1 MKTWFKIFFLAI
13 LCVAC
18 SDFFPRD
25 QVKDGGGGQQKT
37 IGLPDKAEIDPKAC
51 SYGTLDSNDLRE
63 RFVWTMSTQWVCPKV
78 SEFRYDVT
86 LLRLASDLLCV
97 ENAPSTVEDDLQ
109 RNFYTTL
116 NVFEKLAANPYGPL
130 RADSNKLGMEIYS
143 YPNNNRFALNA
154 EYLKANDQGEGYE
167 MRLAPSRKGLSAI
180 ENLIFNREAILK
192 PRANGKLSPKES
204 AFNALPIE
212 KRAQARCLVLR
223 SMVNDLAAR
232 AEDLYLQWSNHGQ
245 AYPRQLLTRMKSG
258 ETQMILNEI
267 SDGMIYIERVK
278 DYKLGLPLGLNSRC
292 LADKCPE
299 EVENAAS
306 GASIQSLI
314 ANQEGLKAAFLGFKG
329 PGFRDLLVAVG
340 KEPLATRMA
349 DVLQRMD
356 ESLKEMTQQ
365 RSLSEQV
372 ASTEKAT
379 CVDANSALAV
389 CRMYYQA
396 TDFLNL
402 FKSDFLSALNLQPP
416 RTDADND

>member
-1 MKTWFKIFFLAI
+1 MKTWFKAFFLAA

-25 QVKDGGGGQQKT
+25 QVTAKDGGQQKPV
-37 IGLPDKAEIDPKAC
+37 GLPDKAEIDPKAC
-51 SYGTLDSNDLRE
+51 SYGTLDSGDPRE
-63 RFVWTMSTQWVCPKV
+63 QFVWTMSTQWVCPKV
-78 SEFRYDVT
+78 TEFRYDVT
-86 LLRLASDLLCV
+86 LLRLSGDLLCV
-97 ENAPSTVEDDLQ
+97 ENAPSTIEDDLQ
-109 RNFYTTL
+109 RNFYAAL
-116 NVFEKLAANPYGPL
+116 HVFEKLSANPYGPL

-154 EYLKANDQGEGYE
+154 EYLKANEQGDAYK
-167 MRLAPSRKGLSAI
+167 MLLAPSRKGLSAI
-180 ENLIFNREAILK
+180 ESLIFNREALLK
-192 PRANGKLSPKES
+192 PGTSGRLSPKET
-204 AFNALPIE
+204 AFNALPAE
-212 KRAQARCLVLR
+212 KRAQARCIVVK
-223 SMVNDLAAR
+223 SMINDLAAR
-232 AEDLYLQWSNHGQ
+232 AEDLYSQWSNNGQ
-245 AYPRQLLTRMKSG
+245 AYPRQLLARMKGG

-267 SDGMIYIERVK
+267 SDGMIYVERVR

-292 LADKCPE
+292 MDEKCPE

-314 ANQEGLKAAFLGFKG
+314 ANLEGLKTAFLGFKG

-340 KEPLATRMA
+340 REPLAAQMA
-349 DVLQRMD
+349 DVLQKMD
-356 ESLKEMTQQ
+356 ESLKEIAQQ
-365 RSLSEQV
+365 GSLSEQV
-372 ASTEKAT
+372 VSTDKAV
-379 CVDANSALAV
+379 CVDANSPVAV